1 MISFTSTFMISFITI
16 NTNTFTLSFINIMYD
31 IINHITVTSG
41 AVGSRLTVIYMCK
54 TTRLKLK

>member
-31 IINHITVTSG
+31 IINHITAS
-41 AVGSRLTVIYMCK
+41 LII
-54 TTRLKLK
+54 